1 MALISPAPLDG
12 GHTVHEVSRPNR
24 RLQRRHGKTDHLD
37 AEGAARAVL
46 VGQACPKR
54 PPVGLR

>member
-46 VGQACPKR
+46 VG
-54 PPVGLR
+54 